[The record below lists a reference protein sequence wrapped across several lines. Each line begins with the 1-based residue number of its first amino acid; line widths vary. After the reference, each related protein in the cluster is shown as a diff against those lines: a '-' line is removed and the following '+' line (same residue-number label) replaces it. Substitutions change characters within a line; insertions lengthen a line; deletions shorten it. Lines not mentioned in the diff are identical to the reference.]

1 MTLPS
6 SGTISLGQIATEFSD
21 SQPNSMSE
29 FYRNGSLVPSS
40 KTVTQSLRRL
50 SLVEE
55 TVQAMVMVDPLVAL
69 AYIIKLYFLQ
79 MQR

>member
-40 KTVTQSLRRL
+40 KTVTQSFTA
-50 SLVEE
+50 SQSGGSNGA
-55 TVQAMVMVDPLVAL
+55 TGDGSGGPS
-69 AYIIKLYFLQ
+69 
-79 MQR
+79 